1 MDKREA
7 LQIASAYV
15 DSISTKYSISQALL
29 FGSFAKGSNHDDS
42 DIDVAIVV
50 NNAVDIIDTQIELM
64 KLRRKID
71 LRIEPHP
78 FMSADFI
85 KSNPVVNEILKYG
98 IIININEVSKQ
109 KTPY

>member
-7 LQIASAYV
+7 LRIAGLYI
-15 DSISTKYSISQALL
+15 DLISTKYNIKQAFL
-29 FGSFAKGSNHDDS
+29 FGSFARGTNHDNS
-42 DIDVAIVV
+42 DIDIAIIV
-50 NNAVDIIDTQIELM
+50 NNVVDIIDTQIDLM

-78 FMSADFI
+78 FMFSDFD

-98 IIININEVSKQ
+98 VIIQNHLA
-109 KTPY
+109 